1 MVLRT
6 SVMMLPYHV
15 AGRLSQVFRFGK
27 RDGDFFPASPALD
40 VGCGEEVVPD
50 RQLVE
55 KVAINSPV
63 STARLAFD
71 GDRVF

>member
-1 MVLRT
+1 MVL
-6 SVMMLPYHV
+6 SYHV
-15 AGRLSQVFRFGK
+15 VGRLSQVFRFGK
-27 RDGDFFPASPALD
+27 RDGDFFTASPALD

-63 STARLAFD
+63 ATAHLTFD
-71 GDRVF
+71 GD